1 MQRSGHPRI
10 SLESSKSSK
19 GSVRRESAT
28 RRHSWARVTSP
39 TVAPVGTPV
48 ELGHLQQAREFLD
61 EIRQDV
67 IGDTDHHAGGI
78 LNQSLQGGDLTF
90 SKTQSIG
97 EMPRPEAGKTLM
109 TAVQRSELHRLLRT
123 KGSASEDMDRLAELC
138 CKMHFFKR
146 LTRHQ
151 LLEFL
156 AAAEF
161 FEKDTAE
168 IIYRDGDP
176 LGNVYVVL
184 NGSVV
189 IHRALQEDAMGGGA
203 RRGHCR
209 AFVSSCFDG
218 RAFGDGWDYHG
229 KQSVRCTTAVAQ
241 EKSLL
246 LRLDTETYREV
257 LRKGDICSDHAAAL
271 RELPFLQECSANELE
286 SLLLMLETVFF
297 HYLSR
302 VLEPLQQP
310 IACHVLKQGRCEIRA
325 FGIEVKELL
334 PGAFFGLGVLLG
346 LNYGAPKGIEIQV
359 SSMTAQF
366 YWIKRKSLLP
376 LPDVVQESI
385 LRGVRELVDAQQ
397 DPIQEDGRE
406 VTRQEHRWRKQKQKS
421 LAEVRRTSGKRKP
434 FKATARVWHP
444 PGQARLSDFHPE
456 VQPAPLKRPA
466 SAPAKSR
473 SHGSGSRSPANR
485 LKSKGSGT
493 SLGNSMSSPQG
504 LSPLSENF
512 IARSFSSSRQFSM
525 SRQISA
531 GTPHARQI
539 PAFAED
545 GRPMAVFGRTN
556 QGFVML
562 SYPAPLSP
570 LYSQVG

>member
-28 RRHSWARVTSP
+28 RRLSWARVTSP
-39 TVAPVGTPV
+39 SVAPVGTPV

-61 EIRQDV
+61 EIRQDL
-67 IGDTDHHAGGI
+67 IGDSDPHADAGV
-78 LNQSLQGGDLTF
+78 LSQSLQGGDLAF
-90 SKTQSIG
+90 SKTKSIG
-97 EMPRPEAGKTLM
+97 EFPRDSSKTLM

-123 KGSASEDMDRLAELC
+123 KDSGSDLDRLAELC

-146 LTRHQ
+146 LTRQQ

-156 AAAEF
+156 TAAEF

-189 IHRALQEDAMGGGA
+189 IHRALEDAGGPGQ
-203 RRGHCR
+203 GHCR

-218 RAFGDGWDYHG
+218 RAFGDGWDFAG

-246 LRLDTETYREV
+246 LRLDTETYREM
-257 LRKGDICSDHAAAL
+257 LRKGDVCSDHTAAL

-286 SLLLMLETVFF
+286 SLLLMLETVTF

-310 IACHVLKQGRCEIRA
+310 VACHVLKQGRCEIRA

-346 LNYGAPKGIEIQV
+346 QSYGAPKGIEIQV

-376 LPDVVQESI
+376 LPDVVQDSI
-385 LRGVRELVDAQQ
+385 LKRVRELVDAQQ
-397 DPIQEDGRE
+397 DPLQEDGRE
-406 VTRQEHRWRKQKQKS
+406 VTRQEHRWQKQKQKS
-421 LAEVRRTSGKRKP
+421 LAEVRRTSGKRKA

-444 PGQARLSDFHPE
+444 PGQARPRDFAEPE
-456 VQPAPLKRPA
+456 PRFAKRPA
-466 SAPAKSR
+466 SAPSR
-473 SHGSGSRSPANR
+473 SHGSRGSRSPANR

-493 SLGNSMSSPQG
+493 SLGTVSSPVG
-504 LSPLSENF
+504 LSPLSENR
-512 IARSFSSSRQFSM
+512 RSFSSSRQFSM

-531 GTPHARQI
+531 STPHSRHQI
-539 PAFAED
+539 PAFADD
-545 GRPMAVFGRTN
+545 GRPMAVFGRTH

-570 LYSQVG
+570 LYTEVGEI

>member
-28 RRHSWARVTSP
+28 RRHSARITSP
-39 TVAPVGTPV
+39 TVAPVCTPV

-61 EIRQDV
+61 EIRQDL
-67 IGDTDHHAGGI
+67 IGDSDHHADGI
-78 LNQSLQGGDLTF
+78 SQSLQGDLTF
-90 SKTQSIG
+90 SKTKSIG
-97 EMPRPEAGKTLM
+97 EFPRDSGKTLM

-123 KGSASEDMDRLAELC
+123 KGSGSDMDRLAELC

-146 LTRHQ
+146 LTQHQ

-156 AAAEF
+156 TAAEF

-189 IHRALQEDAMGGGA
+189 IHRALQEDAMGGNP
-203 RRGHCR
+203 RGHCR

-218 RAFGDGWDYHG
+218 RAFGDGWDFAG

-257 LRKGDICSDHAAAL
+257 LRKGDVCSDHAAAL

-286 SLLLMLETVFF
+286 SLLLMLETVTF

-310 IACHVLKQGRCEIRA
+310 LACHVLKQGRCEIRA

-346 LNYGAPKGIEIQV
+346 LSYGAPKGIEIQV

-376 LPDVVQESI
+376 LPDVVQDSI
-385 LRGVRELVDAQQ
+385 LKSVRELVDAQQ
-397 DPIQEDGRE
+397 DPLQEDGRE
-406 VTRQEHRWRKQKQKS
+406 VTRQEHRWQKQKQKS
-421 LAEVRRTSGKRKP
+421 LAEVRRTSGKRKA

-444 PGQARLSDFHPE
+444 PGQARPRDLAGAE
-456 VQPAPLKRPA
+456 QPPKRPA

-473 SHGSGSRSPANR
+473 SHGSRGSRSSRSPANR
-485 LKSKGSGT
+485 LKSRGSGT
-493 SLGNSMSSPQG
+493 SLGTVSSPVG
-504 LSPLSENF
+504 LSPLSENR
-512 IARSFSSSRQFSM
+512 RSFSSSRQFSM
-525 SRQISA
+525 SRQISIG

-539 PAFAED
+539 PAFADD

-570 LYSQVG
+570 LYTQVSEIGCS